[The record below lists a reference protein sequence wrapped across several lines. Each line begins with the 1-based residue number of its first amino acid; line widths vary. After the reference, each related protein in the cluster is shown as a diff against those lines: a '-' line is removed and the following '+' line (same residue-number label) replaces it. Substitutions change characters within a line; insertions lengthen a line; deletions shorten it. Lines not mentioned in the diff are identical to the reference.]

1 MIQPGESDLFIR
13 NMSSSNQ
20 ILIVDDEPLLLKM
33 LGAYLKRL
41 GYGVVA
47 VSNTE
52 KAWAAAQAGPHEFA
66 VAVLDATL
74 KGIAMEDLATYM
86 LTANPKLCVIAVS
99 GYPVDIS
106 GLQATAPGRVTFL
119 HKPFTA
125 EMLGTAVRRMIG
137 TQEANV

>member
-1 MIQPGESDLFIR
+1 MNTG
-13 NMSSSNQ
+13 NQ

-33 LGAYLKRL
+33 LTAYLGRL

-52 KAWAAAQAGPHEFA
+52 KAWAAAEAEPDKFA

-74 KGIAMEDLATYM
+74 KGIAMEDLASRM
-86 LTANPKLCVIAVS
+86 LAADPRLCVIAVS
-99 GYPVDIS
+99 GYPVDIA
-106 GLQATAPGRVTFL
+106 GLQAAAPDRVMFL

-125 EMLGTAVRRMIG
+125 EMLGNAVRRMIG
-137 TQEANV
+137 SQETGV

>member
-1 MIQPGESDLFIR
+1 MNTG
-13 NMSSSNQ
+13 NQ

-33 LGAYLKRL
+33 LTAYLGRL

-52 KAWAAAQAGPHEFA
+52 KAWAAAEAEPDKFA

-74 KGIAMEDLATYM
+74 NGIAMEDLASRM
-86 LTANPKLCVIAVS
+86 LAADPRLCVIAVS
-99 GYPVDIS
+99 GYPVDIA
-106 GLQATAPGRVTFL
+106 GLQAAAPDRVMFL

-125 EMLGTAVRRMIG
+125 EMLGNAVRRMIG
-137 TQEANV
+137 SQETGV

>member
-1 MIQPGESDLFIR
+1 MNTG
-13 NMSSSNQ
+13 NQ

-33 LGAYLKRL
+33 LTAYLGRL

-52 KAWAAAQAGPHEFA
+52 KAWAAAEAEPDKFA

-74 KGIAMEDLATYM
+74 KGIAMEDLASRM
-86 LTANPKLCVIAVS
+86 LAADPRLCVIAVS
-99 GYPVDIS
+99 GYPVDIV
-106 GLQATAPGRVTFL
+106 GLQAAAPDRVMFL

-125 EMLGTAVRRMIG
+125 EMLGNAVRRMIG
-137 TQEANV
+137 SQETGV

>member
-1 MIQPGESDLFIR
+1 
-13 NMSSSNQ
+13 MSASNQ

-33 LGAYLKRL
+33 LSAYLGRL

-52 KAWAAAQAGPHEFA
+52 KAWTAVQAAPETFA

-74 KGIAMEDLATYM
+74 KGLAMEELASRM
-86 LTANPKLCVIAVS
+86 LAADSRLCVIAAS

-106 GLQATAPGRVTFL
+106 GLQAAAPGRVMFL
-119 HKPFTA
+119 QKPFTA
-125 EMLGTAVRRMIG
+125 EMLGNAVRRMIG
-137 TQEANV
+137 TQEAGV

>member
-1 MIQPGESDLFIR
+1 MNTG
-13 NMSSSNQ
+13 NQ

-33 LGAYLKRL
+33 LTAYLGRL

-52 KAWAAAQAGPHEFA
+52 KAWAAAEAEPDKFA

-74 KGIAMEDLATYM
+74 KGIAMEDLASRM
-86 LTANPKLCVIAVS
+86 LAADPRLCVIAVS
-99 GYPVDIS
+99 GYPVDIV
-106 GLQATAPGRVTFL
+106 GLQAAAPDRVMFL

-125 EMLGTAVRRMIG
+125 EMLGNAVRRMIG
-137 TQEANV
+137 TQEADV

>member
-1 MIQPGESDLFIR
+1 MNTG
-13 NMSSSNQ
+13 NQ

-33 LGAYLKRL
+33 LTAYLGRL

-52 KAWAAAQAGPHEFA
+52 KAWAAAEAEPDKFA

-74 KGIAMEDLATYM
+74 KGIAMEDLASRM
-86 LTANPKLCVIAVS
+86 LAADPRLCVIAVS
-99 GYPVDIS
+99 GYPVDIA
-106 GLQATAPGRVTFL
+106 GLQAAAPDRVMFL

-125 EMLGTAVRRMIG
+125 EMLGNAVRRMIG
-137 TQEANV
+137 TQEASV